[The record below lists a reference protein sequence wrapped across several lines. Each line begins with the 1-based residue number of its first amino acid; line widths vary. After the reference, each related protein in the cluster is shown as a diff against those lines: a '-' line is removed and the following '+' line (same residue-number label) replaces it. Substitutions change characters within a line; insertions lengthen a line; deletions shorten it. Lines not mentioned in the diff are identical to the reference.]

1 MISLLNLVANCLEA
15 TGSWAIGRAT
25 KNNKNSGRNLYYSL
39 SNKLRKEGKSSEEFE
54 ILFNNLSL
62 EEVIGLKL
70 ELASKFGLR
79 GKMYGLPIWYS
90 LRTIVK
96 DAVLKYAVSAT
107 RSKREAARFLGL
119 HEQSLNILLRRH
131 KVDKYFEED
140 IDKESK

>member
-1 MISLLNLVANCLEA
+1 MI
-15 TGSWAIGRAT
+15 
-25 KNNKNSGRNLYYSL
+25 KKNKNSGRNRYYSI

-119 HEQSLNILLRRH
+119 QENNFKLLLRKH
-131 KVDKYFEED
+131 KIDHYFEERV
-140 IDKESK
+140 DKESKR

>member
-1 MISLLNLVANCLEA
+1 MIK
-15 TGSWAIGRAT
+15 
-25 KNNKNSGRNLYYSL
+25 KNRNSGRNLYYSL

-119 HEQSLNILLRRH
+119 HEQSLNILLRKH

-140 IDKESK
+140 IDKELK

>member
-1 MISLLNLVANCLEA
+1 MVYWE
-15 TGSWAIGRAT
+15 WPMMKKK
-25 KNNKNSGRNLYYSL
+25 KNRGRNLYYSL

-119 HEQSLNILLRRH
+119 QENNFKLLLRKH
-131 KVDKYFEED
+131 KIDNYFEEN
-140 IDKESK
+140 IDKES

>member
-1 MISLLNLVANCLEA
+1 MI
-15 TGSWAIGRAT
+15 
-25 KNNKNSGRNLYYSL
+25 KKNKNSGRNLYYSL
-39 SNKLRKEGKSSEEFE
+39 SNKLRKEGKTSEEFE

-119 HEQSLNILLRRH
+119 HEQSLNILLRKH

-140 IDKESK
+140 IDKELK

>member
-1 MISLLNLVANCLEA
+1 MVYWVLLMI
-15 TGSWAIGRAT
+15 
-25 KNNKNSGRNLYYSL
+25 KKNKNKGRNFYYSL
-39 SNKLRKEGKSSEEFE
+39 SNKLRREGKSSEEFE

-107 RSKREAARFLGL
+107 RSKREGARFLGL
-119 HEQSLNILLRRH
+119 QEQNFNLLIKKH
-131 KVDKYFEED
+131 KIDSYFEEEV
-140 IDKESK
+140 DKESK

>member
-1 MISLLNLVANCLEA
+1 MI
-15 TGSWAIGRAT
+15 
-25 KNNKNSGRNLYYSL
+25 KKNKNSGRNLYYSL

-79 GKMYGLPIWYS
+79 GKMYGLPVWYS
-90 LRTIVK
+90 LRIIVK

-119 HEQSLNILLRRH
+119 HEQSLNILLRKH
-131 KVDKYFEED
+131 KVDKYFEEEV
-140 IDKESK
+140 DKESK

>member
-1 MISLLNLVANCLEA
+1 MI
-15 TGSWAIGRAT
+15 
-25 KNNKNSGRNLYYSL
+25 KKNKNSGRNLYYSL
-39 SNKLRKEGKSSEEFE
+39 SNKLKKEGKSSEEFE

-119 HEQSLNILLRRH
+119 HEQRLNILLRKH
-131 KVDKYFEED
+131 KVDKYFEEEVD
-140 IDKESK
+140 TESK

>member
-1 MISLLNLVANCLEA
+1 MIKKNKN
-15 TGSWAIGRAT
+15 IGR
-25 KNNKNSGRNLYYSL
+25 NHYYSL
-39 SNKLRKEGKSSEEFE
+39 SNKLRKDGKSSEEFE

-79 GKMYGLPIWYS
+79 GKLYGLPIWYS

-119 HEQSLNILLRRH
+119 HEQSLNILLRKH
-131 KVDKYFEED
+131 KVDKYFEEEV
-140 IDKESK
+140 DKESK

>member
-1 MISLLNLVANCLEA
+1 MV
-15 TGSWAIGRAT
+15 
-25 KNNKNSGRNLYYSL
+25 KKNKNSGRNLYYSL

-119 HEQSLNILLRRH
+119 QENNFKLLLRKH
-131 KVDKYFEED
+131 KIDHYFEERV
-140 IDKESK
+140 DKESKR

>member
-1 MISLLNLVANCLEA
+1 MIK
-15 TGSWAIGRAT
+15 
-25 KNNKNSGRNLYYSL
+25 KNRNSGRNLYYSL

-96 DAVLKYAVSAT
+96 DAVLKYTMSAT

-119 HEQSLNILLRRH
+119 HEQSLNILLRKH
-131 KVDKYFEED
+131 KVDKYFEEEV
-140 IDKESK
+140 DKESK

>member
-1 MISLLNLVANCLEA
+1 MIKKNKN
-15 TGSWAIGRAT
+15 IGR
-25 KNNKNSGRNLYYSL
+25 NHYYSL
-39 SNKLRKEGKSSEEFE
+39 SNKLRKDGKSSEEFE

-119 HEQSLNILLRRH
+119 REQSLNILLRKH
-131 KVDKYFEED
+131 KVDKYFEEEVD
-140 IDKESK
+140 RESK

>member
-1 MISLLNLVANCLEA
+1 MIK
-15 TGSWAIGRAT
+15 
-25 KNNKNSGRNLYYSL
+25 KNRNSGKNLYYSL

-79 GKMYGLPIWYS
+79 GKLYGLPIWYS

-96 DAVLKYAVSAT
+96 DAVLKYAMSAT

-119 HEQSLNILLRRH
+119 HEQSLNILLRKH

>member
-1 MISLLNLVANCLEA
+1 MIKKNKN
-15 TGSWAIGRAT
+15 IGR
-25 KNNKNSGRNLYYSL
+25 NHHYSL

-119 HEQSLNILLRRH
+119 HEQSLNILLRKH
-131 KVDKYFEED
+131 KVDKYFEEEV
-140 IDKESK
+140 DKESK

>member
-1 MISLLNLVANCLEA
+1 MIK
-15 TGSWAIGRAT
+15 
-25 KNNKNSGRNLYYSL
+25 KNRNSGRNLYYSL

-96 DAVLKYAVSAT
+96 DAVLKYTFSASRT
-107 RSKREAARFLGL
+107 QGEAMRFLGL
-119 HEQSLNILLRRH
+119 KKVEMRKLLKKYNI
-131 KVDKYFEED
+131 DNYFLE
-140 IDKESK
+140 K

>member
-1 MISLLNLVANCLEA
+1 MIKKNKN
-15 TGSWAIGRAT
+15 IGR
-25 KNNKNSGRNLYYSL
+25 NRYYSL

-119 HEQSLNILLRRH
+119 HEQSLNILLRKH
-131 KVDKYFEED
+131 KVDSYFEED

>member
-1 MISLLNLVANCLEA
+1 MIKKH
-15 TGSWAIGRAT
+15 
-25 KNNKNSGRNLYYSL
+25 KNDGRNRYYSL
-39 SNKLRKEGKSSEEFE
+39 SNKLRKDGKSSEEFE

-119 HEQSLNILLRRH
+119 HEQSLNILLRKH
-131 KVDKYFEED
+131 KVDKYFEEEV
-140 IDKESK
+140 DKESK

>member
-1 MISLLNLVANCLEA
+1 MVYWVLQMIKKN
-15 TGSWAIGRAT
+15 
-25 KNNKNSGRNLYYSL
+25 KNNIRYYSL

-62 EEVIGLKL
+62 EDVIGLKL

-119 HEQSLNILLRRH
+119 HEQSINILLRKH

>member
-1 MISLLNLVANCLEA
+1 MDIKN
-15 TGSWAIGRAT
+15 
-25 KNNKNSGRNLYYSL
+25 KNNGRNFYYSL
-39 SNKLRKEGKSSEEFE
+39 SNKLRKEGRSSDEFE

-79 GKMYGLPIWYS
+79 GKLYGLPIWAS

-107 RSKREAARFLGL
+107 RTKHEAARFLGL
-119 HEQSLNILLRRH
+119 NAQSFKLLIRHH
-131 KVDKYFEED
+131 KVDNYFEEEV
-140 IDKESK
+140 DKEE

>member
-1 MISLLNLVANCLEA
+1 MV
-15 TGSWAIGRAT
+15 
-25 KNNKNSGRNLYYSL
+25 KKNKNSGRNLYYSL

-119 HEQSLNILLRRH
+119 HEQSLNILIRKH
-131 KVDKYFEED
+131 KVDKYFEEEV
-140 IDKESK
+140 DKESK

>member
-1 MISLLNLVANCLEA
+1 MIK
-15 TGSWAIGRAT
+15 
-25 KNNKNSGRNLYYSL
+25 KNRNSGRNRYYSL

-119 HEQSLNILLRRH
+119 HEQSLNLLIKKH
-131 KVDKYFEED
+131 QIDDYFEEKVDK
-140 IDKESK
+140 ESE

>member
-1 MISLLNLVANCLEA
+1 MM
-15 TGSWAIGRAT
+15 
-25 KNNKNSGRNLYYSL
+25 KKNKNVGRNLYYSI

-70 ELASKFGLR
+70 ELSSKFGLK

-96 DAVLKYAVSAT
+96 DAILKYALSAT
-107 RSKREAARFLGL
+107 RSKREAARFLGIQ
-119 HEQSLNILLRRH
+119 ENSFKLLIRSH
-131 KVDKYFEED
+131 QIDSYFEEK
-140 IDKESK
+140 IDKES

>member
-1 MISLLNLVANCLEA
+1 MI
-15 TGSWAIGRAT
+15 
-25 KNNKNSGRNLYYSL
+25 KKNKNSGRNLYYSL

-119 HEQSLNILLRRH
+119 HEQSLNILLRKH
-131 KVDKYFEED
+131 KVDKYFEEEVD
-140 IDKESK
+140 RESK

>member
-1 MISLLNLVANCLEA
+1 MI
-15 TGSWAIGRAT
+15 
-25 KNNKNSGRNLYYSL
+25 KKNKNKGRNCHYSL
-39 SNKLRKEGKSSEEFE
+39 SNKLRKDGKSSEEFE

-119 HEQSLNILLRRH
+119 HEQSLNILLRKH

>member
-1 MISLLNLVANCLEA
+1 MI
-15 TGSWAIGRAT
+15 
-25 KNNKNSGRNLYYSL
+25 KKNKNSGRNLYYSL

-119 HEQSLNILLRRH
+119 HEQSLNILLRKH